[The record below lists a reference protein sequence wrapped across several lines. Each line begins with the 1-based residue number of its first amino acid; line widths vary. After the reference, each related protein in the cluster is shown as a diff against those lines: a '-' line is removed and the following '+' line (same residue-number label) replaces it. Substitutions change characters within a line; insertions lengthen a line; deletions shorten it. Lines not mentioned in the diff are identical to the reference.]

1 MPGRAGQS
9 YGKALDRALS
19 DERRSQIMVRR
30 EKGEHFLGCLCQPS
44 TVRSS
49 DFPSWQ
55 TFSSATHI
63 SPRGRSVDHADALSV
78 DIQSGV
84 GRHTGAF
91 WGKRCQ
97 DGVDGIFANL
107 VSRFRFGFVT
117 RVRA

>member
-1 MPGRAGQS
+1 
-9 YGKALDRALS
+9 
-19 DERRSQIMVRR
+19 MVRR
-30 EKGEHFLGCLCQPS
+30 EKGEQILGRLYHPS
-44 TVRSS
+44 TMRSS
-49 DFPSWQ
+49 DFSSSQ
-55 TFSSATHI
+55 TFSSATHT

-91 WGKRCQ
+91 RGKRCQ
-97 DGVDGIFANL
+97 VGVDGIFANL